1 MNDLIERNKQAV
13 FEKHQKMEDALENY
27 RKLFLHDEYDISV
40 SEFALMYKQDQI
52 EFNKN
57 FTQWDNVKKT
67 KFIES
72 VFLKLP
78 IQKIFLLRTESG
90 QYKIVDGN
98 KRILTIL
105 EFISVIDS
113 DFTNLISELFF
124 LKDFEG
130 INFNSLKEK
139 IKFEFLLTRIKT
151 VIILKDNNEVS
162 NFICNRL
169 NSEKFS

>member
-1 MNDLIERNKQAV
+1 MS
-13 FEKHQKMEDALENY
+13 
-27 RKLFLHDEYDISV
+27 ISQ
-40 SEFALMYKQDQI
+40 FALMYKQDQL

-57 FTQWDNVKKT
+57 FTQWDNAKKT

-78 IQKIFLLRTESG
+78 IQKIFLLATEPG

-98 KRILTIL
+98 NRISTIL
-105 EFISVIDS
+105 EFISVIDG
-113 DFTNLISELFF
+113 DFTNLTSDLFF

-130 INFNSLKEK
+130 ISFNSLKEK
-139 IKFEFLLTRIKT
+139 IKIEFLLSKIKT
-151 VIILKDNNEVS
+151 IIMFKDDDEVF
-162 NFICNRL
+162 NFIYNRL